1 MIILFFPKK
10 GRWYLLKPVL
20 SSKFH
25 SLIFSNFPLSGLLT
39 AVFFIKFAYCFL
51 LKRTFYIVIVFITAA
66 LLDACKVN
74 YSLNGATIPIEAKT
88 VSVAFFPNN
97 TTLGSPSISQRFTE
111 KLRDVVSTQTNLALM
126 KQNGDLQ
133 FEGSINDYN
142 VAPVAIQSTD
152 QAALNR
158 LTISVLVKYSNKFDE
173 TKNFETTFTR
183 FADYSASQVISS
195 VEAELLTEINRQ
207 LTEDIFNKAF
217 NNW

>member
-1 MIILFFPKK
+1 MKQAVYIFLALIAAS
-10 GRWYLLKPVL
+10 VL
-20 SSKFH
+20 S
-25 SLIFSNFPLSGLLT
+25 G
-39 AVFFIKFAYCFL
+39 
-51 LKRTFYIVIVFITAA
+51 
-66 LLDACKVN
+66 CKVN
-74 YSLNGATIPIEAKT
+74 YSLSGATIPIEAKT

-97 TTLGSPSISQRFTE
+97 TTLGGPSLSQKFTE
-111 KLRDVVSTQTNLALM
+111 KLRDVVSTQTNLSLM

-142 VAPVAIQSTD
+142 ISPVAIQSTD

-158 LTISVLVKYSNKFDE
+158 LTISVLVKYMNKFDE

-183 FADYSASQVISS
+183 FADYPASSVISS
-195 VEAELLTEINRQ
+195 VEAGLLIEINRQ